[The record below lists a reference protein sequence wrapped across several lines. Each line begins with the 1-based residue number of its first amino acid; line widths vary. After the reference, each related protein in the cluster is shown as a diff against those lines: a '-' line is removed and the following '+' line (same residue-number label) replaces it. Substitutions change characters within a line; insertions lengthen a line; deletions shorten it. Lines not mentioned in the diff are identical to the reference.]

1 MKMLGTTGLRRFAKF
16 IAVGASGTV
25 VNLGLLAVLSWLGAS
40 LAIAA
45 AVAIELSILWNF
57 ICNDKWTFSAFT
69 RLEQPLRWWQRCWRY
84 HLIVG
89 AGALL
94 NYVMI
99 LTLAGAI
106 GVMPAGLAGMA
117 MASLWNFAV
126 SRTIIYKGKVWL
138 WSPCSRIHNH
148 TASG

>member
-1 MKMLGTTGLRRFAKF
+1 MLGTTELRRFAKF

-69 RLEQPLRWWQRCWRY
+69 RLEQPLRWWLRCWRY

-94 NYVMI
+94 NYVVV
-99 LTLAGAI
+99 LALAGAI
-106 GVMPAGLAGMA
+106 DVMPAGLVGITVAG
-117 MASLWNFAV
+117 LWNFGL
-126 SRTIIYKGKVWL
+126 SRTIIYKGKGWF
-138 WSPCSRIHNH
+138 WSPS
-148 TASG
+148 